1 MKDNFSLQSDNYAKY
16 RPSYPEPLF
25 NYLNSLVPCK
35 ENAWDCGTGNGQV
48 AICLAKTFTQ
58 VFATDISQSQID
70 NALQAENIHYSVQ
83 PAEKTSFENNI
94 FDLVV
99 AAQAVHWF
107 NFEKFYA
114 EVKRTA
120 RKNALIVLL
129 GYGRIQISAEIDILL
144 DDFYFKQ
151 IGEYWDSERRYIDE
165 NYQSLPFPFEEIQ
178 APKFTNTLQWNLE
191 HLLGYLNTWSAVK
204 HFTKHHNYN
213 PVELLRKQLE
223 QLWTKEPL
231 LEVSFPLLL
240 RIGKIHSV

>member
-1 MKDNFSLQSDNYAKY
+1 MKDNFSQQSDRYAKF
-16 RPSYPEPLF
+16 RPRYPELLYD
-25 NYLNSLVPCK
+25 YLNSLVPRK
-35 ENAWDCGTGNGQV
+35 ENAWDCGSGNGQV

-58 VFATDISQSQID
+58 VFATDISQAQID

-94 FDLVV
+94 FDLIV

-107 NFEKFYA
+107 DFEKFYA

-129 GYGRIQISAEIDILL
+129 GYGRLQTSTEIDTLL
-144 DDFYFKQ
+144 DDFYFNQ
-151 IGEYWDSERRYIDE
+151 IGKYWDSERRYIDE
-165 NYQSLPFPFEEIQ
+165 NYQTIPFPFEEIQ
-178 APKFTNTLQWNLE
+178 APKFTNTLQWDLE

-213 PVELLRKQLE
+213 PVELLRKPLE
-223 QLWTKEPL
+223 QFWTQKQI